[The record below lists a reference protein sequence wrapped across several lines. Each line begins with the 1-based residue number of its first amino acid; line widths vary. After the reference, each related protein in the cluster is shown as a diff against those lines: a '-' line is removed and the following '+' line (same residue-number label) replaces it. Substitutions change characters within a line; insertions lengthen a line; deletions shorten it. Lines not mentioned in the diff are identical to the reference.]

1 MWPQPSR
8 EYLSAALPWPHALCF
23 HMAVGR
29 VRDENVF
36 EVLPDGYDWNGTSR
50 ASLFS
55 QESQGSIMKTI
66 TQIECFECGNGA
78 LIPGIVNLV
87 GTRND
92 EEFNVRVHGLEC
104 SSCGFQTIDNS
115 QSGEFTKALSDAYRA
130 AHGFLT
136 GAEIKE
142 RRHDWLNMSH
152 QAFARHLGV
161 GVASTKRWENGQV
174 QDRAMDNLIRLKTD
188 PQAARDSL
196 KDLESQVGTE
206 HVLSSVALGSEDL
219 NLLFSREQ
227 KFTSKPQIKMG
238 VLKFEKGSFNKE
250 FVLAA

>member
-1 MWPQPSR
+1 
-8 EYLSAALPWPHALCF
+8 
-23 HMAVGR
+23 
-29 VRDENVF
+29 
-36 EVLPDGYDWNGTSR
+36 
-50 ASLFS
+50 
-55 QESQGSIMKTI
+55 MKTT
-66 TQIECFECGNGA
+66 TQTECFECGHGT
-78 LIPGIVNLV
+78 LVPGIVNLV

-92 EEFNVRVHGLEC
+92 EEFAVRVHGLEC

-115 QSGEFTKALSDAYRA
+115 QSGEFTKAVSDAYRA

-152 QAFARHLGV
+152 KTFAEYLGV

-206 HVLSSVALGSEDL
+206 HVLSSVALNEDL

-227 KFTSKPQIKMG
+227 KFTSKPKIKMG
-238 VLKFEKGSFNKE
+238 ILKFEKGSFNNE
-250 FVLAA
+250 AVLAA